1 MGAER
6 MLLIRGLRIVFP
18 TRSTEVAAVDRVD
31 MELDDREI
39 LGVVGESG
47 SGKSSLCLSLLRLLP
62 LPGIVTHGEMMFQG
76 RDLLRLGE
84 DQMRQLRGASIAMV
98 FQNPMSSLNPYLPV
112 GEQIAEVARLHL
124 GFSRARAKGYA
135 VQMLERVGVSSPESR
150 SAQYPH
156 QLSGGMRQRVMIA
169 IAIAGKPRLLI
180 ADEPTASLDVTIQA
194 QILNLLRALVHEEGL
209 SMILV
214 SHDLAVVAGVA
225 DRVAVM
231 YRGRVVESASAGQIF
246 SQPRHPYTRA
256 LIR

>member
-1 MGAER
+1 
-6 MLLIRGLRIVFP
+6 
-18 TRSTEVAAVDRVD
+18 
-31 MELDDREI
+31 
-39 LGVVGESG
+39 
-47 SGKSSLCLSLLRLLP
+47 
-62 LPGIVTHGEMMFQG
+62 
-76 RDLLRLGE
+76 
-84 DQMRQLRGASIAMV
+84 
-98 FQNPMSSLNPYLPV
+98 MSSLNPYLPV

-256 LIR
+256 LIRSIPDPSRKGAPLYQLLDPVVTCEGLNPAGCSFVHRCPEALLHCQELPPPVRAVQPGHLVRCWIDPP